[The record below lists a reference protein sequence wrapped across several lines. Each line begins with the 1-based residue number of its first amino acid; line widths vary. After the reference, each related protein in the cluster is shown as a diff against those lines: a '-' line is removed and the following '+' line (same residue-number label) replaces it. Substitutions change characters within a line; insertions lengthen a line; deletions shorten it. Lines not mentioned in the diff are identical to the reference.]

1 MERRLRSDA
10 AGNAP
15 EDAAAVETAF
25 APVRPEHC
33 ARTSRDVA
41 ALVSRYRPKMPD
53 AAWEPIAPFVR
64 AAVTDATPHTVYG
77 VKALLSTLSH
87 FARWCTETAGLEL
100 DRAVVFDRYVIEEF
114 IVKGCPG
121 LNPASRGNRR
131 SQLLRMAES
140 LLGPDR
146 APGAL
151 NPLRA
156 SDPQRPYTEAQIGS
170 LRSWAS
176 GQGTPGRRRDAST
189 LLALG
194 LGAGLAAEDIR
205 FLTASMVHR
214 DAHGV
219 VIDVPGRRPRLV
231 PVIDSWSEPILEAA
245 RTVAPERPLFR
256 PDRGSGNKNFVG
268 QFVHASNGAE
278 LKPSIQRLRV
288 TWIVWHLDA
297 GTPVLPFLEAAGV
310 GRLGALTRYL
320 RFVKGIDPDDA
331 RRRLQGQLPGGSQR

>member
-1 MERRLRSDA
+1 M
-10 AGNAP
+10 
-15 EDAAAVETAF
+15 VEMGF

-33 ARTSRDVA
+33 ASTSRDVA
-41 ALVSRYRPKMPD
+41 ALVAEYRPRMPD
-53 AAWEPIAPFVR
+53 RDWESIAPFVR
-64 AAVTDATPHTVYG
+64 AAVTDATPNTVYG
-77 VKALLSTLSH
+77 VKALLSTLAH

-131 SQLLRMAES
+131 SQLLRMAEA

-146 APGAL
+146 VPGPL

-156 SDPQRPYTEAQIGS
+156 SDPMRPYTAAEITS

-176 GQGTPGRRRDAST
+176 GQGTAGRRRDAWT

-194 LGAGLAAEDIR
+194 VGAGLAAEDMR
-205 FLTASMVHR
+205 FLTAEMVHH
-214 DAHGV
+214 DAQGV
-219 VIDVPGRRPRLV
+219 VIDVPGRRRRKV
-231 PVIDSWSEPILEAA
+231 PVIDAWGKPVLEAA
-245 RTVAPERPLFR
+245 RAIEPGRPLFR

-268 QFVHASNGAE
+268 QFIHASNGAG

-288 TWIVWHLDA
+288 TWIVRHLDA
-297 GTPVLPFLEAAGV
+297 GTPVVPFLDAAGV
-310 GRLGALTRYL
+310 ERLGALTRYL

-331 RRRLQGQLPGGSQR
+331 RRRLQGQLPGGPRR